1 MLVNE
6 RYVHGGRHSDKEFI
20 DMSFNI
26 NPCGTPETVM
36 NAMQE
41 ALHEVC
47 GYPDAT
53 CGGLV
58 DKLGKE
64 YGLPYDCI
72 ICGNGADEIIY
83 NYASILGAGASALI
97 YAPAFAEYER
107 ALSAYGVKINYHI
120 LNEKRGFK
128 MQMSDIDDDEIA
140 QADAVFICMP
150 SNPAGQLIERNVL
163 EKLADTCK
171 RLKTKCFLDMC
182 FYELTMDYNIC
193 YVTYLVNQ
201 YSNLC
206 VLSAFTKT
214 YAIPGVRL
222 GYMLSRDTKLIHD
235 ISRRQQCWNVSV
247 IAQRAGIA
255 CLDCTDYVETSRAFI
270 KKEREY
276 IYNNLLELV
285 DKVYKSDANYVLFY
299 DEYINCQMI
308 NEYGIQIRN
317 CFSYAGLKMGYYR
330 VCVGKH
336 DDNVKLIKAL
346 KDIKEK
352 RSRHGEEKSETN
364 YDSGNHV

>member
-6 RYVHGGRHSDKEFI
+6 RYVHGGRYNDKKYI
-20 DMSFNI
+20 DMSVSI
-26 NPCGTPETVM
+26 NPYGTPEPVM

-41 ALHEVC
+41 ALYEVC
-47 GYPDAT
+47 GYPDAA
-53 CGGLV
+53 CRELV
-58 DKLGKE
+58 DKLSKE
-64 YGLPYDCI
+64 YALPPECI
-72 ICGNGADEIIY
+72 ICSNGADEIIY
-83 NYASILGAGASALI
+83 NYASVLGAGASALI

-255 CLDCTDYVETSRAFI
+255 CLDCTDYVEASRAFI
-270 KKEREY
+270 EKEREY
-276 IYNNLLELV
+276 IYNNLLNLV
-285 DKVYKSDANYVLFY
+285 DKVYKSYANYVLFY
-299 DEYINCQMI
+299 DEYINCKML
-308 NEYGIQIRN
+308 NEYGIQIRD
-317 CFSYAGLKMGYYR
+317 CFDYVGLKAGYYR
-330 VCVGKH
+330 VCIGKH
-336 DDNVKLIKAL
+336 DDNVKLIEAL
-346 KDIKEK
+346 KYIKEK
-352 RSRHGEEKSETN
+352 RSGCGEE
-364 YDSGNHV
+364 